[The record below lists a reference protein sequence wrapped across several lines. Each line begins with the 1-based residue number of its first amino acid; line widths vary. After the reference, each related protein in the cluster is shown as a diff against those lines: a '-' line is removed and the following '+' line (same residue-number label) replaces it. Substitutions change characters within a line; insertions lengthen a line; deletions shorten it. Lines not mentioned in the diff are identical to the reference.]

1 MRLKLKPLL
10 ALQSLKKGERI
21 MGKSTGFMEYKR
33 VTNGEIEP
41 LERIKNWNEFH
52 PPLSISE
59 RQNQAARCMSCGVPF
74 CQSAKNFGG
83 GAVSGCPLHNLIPE
97 WNDELYKGHLEHAVR
112 RLLKTSNFPEFTGRV
127 CPALCEAAC
136 TCGMDGDPVTV
147 RENELAI
154 IETAFKEGFMKPCP
168 PSVRSDARVAVIG
181 SGPAGLATAD
191 VLNRRGH
198 NVTVFE
204 RDDRPGGLLMYG
216 IPNMKL
222 EKSVIDRR
230 VELMKAEGVKFELS
244 KDIGKEISAEE
255 ILNQYDAVVLAC
267 GAKKPRPLNLGEEN
281 VGNVFYA
288 VDFLTDATKAVI
300 SGKKHDVAKN
310 KNVVIVGGGDTG
322 NDCVGTCIREGA
334 KSVLQIEMMPEPP
347 KTRQNPWP
355 EWPKVLKVDYGQS
368 ESIAVF
374 GKDPRV
380 YETTIKELV
389 VDKKGNLEAV
399 VTVGVRF
406 DPDKGLVFVPGTEK
420 TVKAELLLI
429 AAGFIGC
436 QSYVSDAFGV
446 ELTNRGVV
454 KTEDGMNRSVNNSK
468 IFVAGDM
475 HRGQSLVVWAIA
487 EGRECAREVDEYLM
501 GYSNLINN

>member
-1 MRLKLKPLL
+1 LRL
-10 ALQSLKKGERI
+10 SLVLHRPKKGERI
-21 MGKSTGFMEYKR
+21 MGKATGFMDYQR
-33 VTNGEIEP
+33 QMNTEIEP
-41 LERIKNWNEFH
+41 LERIKNWCEFH
-52 PPLSISE
+52 PPLSLTE
-59 RQNQAARCMSCGVPF
+59 RQKQAARCMECGVPF
-74 CQSAKNFGG
+74 CQSAKDFGG

-97 WNDELYKGHLEHAVR
+97 WNDELYKGHLEHASG

-154 IETAFKEGFMKPCP
+154 IETAFKEGYIKPRI
-168 PSVRSDARVAVIG
+168 PSVRSDSRVAVIG

-198 NVTVFE
+198 NVTVYE
-204 RDDRPGGLLMYG
+204 RDDRAGGLLMYG

-222 EKSVIDRR
+222 EKTIIDRR
-230 VELMKAEGVKFELS
+230 IELMKAEGVNFEFS
-244 KDIGKEISAEE
+244 KDIGRDVSAEE

-267 GAKKPRPLNLGEEN
+267 GAKKPRALGIGEEET
-281 VGNVFYA
+281 GNVFFA
-288 VDFLTDATKAVI
+288 VDFLTESTKALLA
-300 SGKKHDVAKN
+300 GKKHEVAKN

-355 EWPKVLKVDYGQS
+355 EWPKVLKVDYGQK

-389 VDKKGNLEAV
+389 KDKKGNLEAV
-399 VTVGVRF
+399 VTAQVQFEPG
-406 DPDKGLVFVPGTEK
+406 KGPVLVPGTEK
-420 TVKAELLLI
+420 TVKADLLLI
-429 AAGFIGC
+429 AAGFVGC
-436 QSYVSDAFGV
+436 ESYVSDAFKV
-446 ELTNRGVV
+446 DLTNRGVV
-454 KTEDGMNRSVNNSK
+454 KAVDGTNHTTNKAKV
-468 IFVAGDM
+468 FTAGDM

-487 EGRECAREVDEYLM
+487 EGRECAKEVDEYLM
-501 GYSNLINN
+501 GYSNLIDN